1 MVPVAPSLI
10 DKFSSGEEVR
20 IAGLGDSL
28 TYGWMVERGFF
39 DRFVD
44 ALERRFPE
52 AKISRQNHGI
62 PGDTSEGGLA
72 RLDEVLAWRPQAVIV
87 EFGLNDC
94 FLSVPPSEVGR
105 LQSLLARRIQEAGGT
120 PVLCTSC
127 PLLDAGEMKIVDPYY
142 QAIREA
148 AQAAKAAL
156 ADLDRVWRET
166 VPITAEY
173 FLEDGIH
180 PSDRGHEIMSRGLLS
195 LFI

>member
-1 MVPVAPSLI
+1 MVPAFPSLI
-10 DKFSSGEEVR
+10 DKISSGEEVR

-44 ALERRFPE
+44 ALERRFSG

-72 RLDEVLAWRPQAVIV
+72 RLAEILSWRPDVVIV

-94 FLSVPPSEVGR
+94 FLSVPSGEVGR
-105 LQSLLARRIQEAGGT
+105 VQALLARRIQEAGGT

-127 PLLDAGEMKIVDPYY
+127 PLLDAGEMKIVEPYY
-142 QAIREA
+142 QAIRDA
-148 AQAAKAAL
+148 AQAAKIAL
-156 ADLDRVWRET
+156 ADLDRAWRE
-166 VPITAEY
+166 VAPVTAEY

-180 PSDRGHEIMSRGLLS
+180 PSDRGHEVMSRGLSS
-195 LFI
+195 LFK